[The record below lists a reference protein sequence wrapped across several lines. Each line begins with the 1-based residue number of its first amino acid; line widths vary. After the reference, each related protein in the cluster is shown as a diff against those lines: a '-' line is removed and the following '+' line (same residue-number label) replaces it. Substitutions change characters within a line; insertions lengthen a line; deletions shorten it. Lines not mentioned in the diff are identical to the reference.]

1 MSSKKYTL
9 TICFPTYNR
18 AAKLLP
24 NIKKYLVYDEDR
36 VSFTIQDNC
45 STDGSYEQFL
55 SIHNERLTVRQ
66 NLSNIG
72 ALPNAKCALA
82 NNPNSEYVM
91 FSIDKDMF
99 DMPYLSKFID
109 YLEKEKPA
117 CGCLEVYGNPNEHV
131 DTFSAGKE
139 AVIHTGYLNKHPT
152 GYFWRCDLL
161 YAEMAKPYFKGLPE
175 KFDFWFDVVMAHIAA
190 MHPTVWVY
198 IPAIFHGPRQ
208 PGFKPTKTITYNESN
223 YFFSCSKRLE
233 TFEIYVKDL
242 LSLNLP
248 KQERQEIALLIARD
262 TVSNVTTG
270 LRHIYTSG
278 REVYHYNLTW
288 RIIPWHEMFG
298 NAYKV
303 LRIYLRLL
311 KGFDSNRVAKGFYIW
326 FRNIAAITKLCLE
339 QLIHKPQNIP
349 YHVD

>member
-117 CGCLEVYGNPNEHV
+117 V
-131 DTFSAGKE
+131 
-139 AVIHTGYLNKHPT
+139 
-152 GYFWRCDLL
+152 
-161 YAEMAKPYFKGLPE
+161 
-175 KFDFWFDVVMAHIAA
+175 
-190 MHPTVWVY
+190 
-198 IPAIFHGPRQ
+198 
-208 PGFKPTKTITYNESN
+208 
-223 YFFSCSKRLE
+223 
-233 TFEIYVKDL
+233 
-242 LSLNLP
+242 
-248 KQERQEIALLIARD
+248 
-262 TVSNVTTG
+262 
-270 LRHIYTSG
+270 
-278 REVYHYNLTW
+278 
-288 RIIPWHEMFG
+288 
-298 NAYKV
+298 
-303 LRIYLRLL
+303 
-311 KGFDSNRVAKGFYIW
+311 
-326 FRNIAAITKLCLE
+326 
-339 QLIHKPQNIP
+339 
-349 YHVD
+349 